1 MTNQYRKWQQSK
13 SFLEQLKQTHLIHIF
28 NVKWTFGGEIVGA
41 NQYAPVWNYYVI
53 IHDHSKAGIQ
63 NSGK

>member
-1 MTNQYRKWQQSK
+1 MTNQSKKWQQTK
-13 SFLEQLKQTHLIHIF
+13 SFFEQFRETHLIHIF
-28 NVKWTFGGEIVGA
+28 NVKWTFAGEIVGA

-53 IHDHSKAGIQ
+53 ILDHSKAGIQ